1 MTDVISSRSDPQV
14 QRIDDLVRRPR
25 AATRTLLVEDPEPL
39 AHALTA
45 GVEVLGVY
53 AAQGADVGPELGAAA
68 RSRGITV
75 TEIATPLWNELF
87 RGDRKPDVVGV
98 ARTPRPASLAD
109 LAGRPGDVVVLD
121 GVRIVGNVGAAV
133 RTAYALGAAG
143 VVLVDGDLAHPLD
156 RRVVRASRGYVFS
169 LPVVVVTREE
179 AVAGLAE
186 LDLPV
191 VALQAGGD
199 LAPSDL
205 AGLGQR
211 LVLVLG
217 SEKRGASAELTAG
230 ARTVSIPMRTAA
242 ESLNVSVAVG
252 VALGARTSR
261 NLAAAPSDDADV

>member
-45 GVEVLGVY
+45 GVEVLGIY
-53 AAQGADVGPELGAAA
+53 AVEGADVGPELGAAA
-68 RSRGITV
+68 RTRGVTV
-75 TEIATPLWNELF
+75 QEIATPLWNELF

-98 ARTPRPASLAD
+98 AKTPRPAQLAD
-109 LAGRPGDVVVLD
+109 LAERPGDVVVLD
-121 GVRIVGNVGAAV
+121 GVRIVGNIGAAV

-143 VVLVDGDLAHPLD
+143 VVLVDSDLAHPLD

-169 LPVVVVTREE
+169 LPVVLASREE
-179 AVAGLAE
+179 AVAGLRE
-186 LDLPV
+186 LDLPS
-191 VALQAGGD
+191 VAFDAGGE
-199 LAPSDL
+199 LVTADL
-205 AGLGQR
+205 AGLAQR
-211 LVLVLG
+211 LLLVFG

-230 ARTVSIPMRTAA
+230 ARTVSIPMRSSA

-252 VALGARTSR
+252 IALGARAAR
-261 NLAAAPSDDADV
+261 NLAS